1 MFAGIG
7 GFRSGLA
14 KFGDFF
20 VPVGFCEIDPYAR
33 RAYEAIYDTK
43 GELFFEDAR
52 QIDPEELPDIDLIC
66 GGFPC
71 LAFQSLENVVDL
83 KMPEELCSLRSLGLP
98 ELKDLSICSL
108 KTFPDS
114 YRMTAAGR
122 LRPSSM
128 RFQNWG
134 TMSHGRCLTARIS
147 EFPKPEKECFLSAIL
162 EKNAPERY
170 YLSPTQI
177 QKLLFKS
184 SVADKATESMTKMD

>member
-1 MFAGIG
+1 MTRKENFSLKMQDRSIPKNYRISTLFA
-7 GFRSGLA
+7 A
-14 KFGDFF
+14 DFL
-20 VPVGFCEIDPYAR
+20 V
-33 RAYEAIYDTK
+33 K
-43 GELFFEDAR
+43 
-52 QIDPEELPDIDLIC
+52 
-66 GGFPC
+66 
-71 LAFQSLENVVDL
+71 AFQSLENEVDL

-134 TMSHGRCLTARIS
+134 TMSHGRCLTARIL
-147 EFPKPEKECFLSAIL
+147 EYPKPEKECFLSAIL

-184 SVADKATESMTKMD
+184 SVADKATESMTKRD